1 MKPHLVLVYL
11 SLLLHVHVWHSY
23 VLILCC
29 RQWEESL
36 PGAKGSRIAPRA
48 STVSLVRSNISREI
62 IKSLKITVVPVLKCK
77 IMFRRNSDSLKFTF
91 LTKNIASE
99 SQFQTYELIVA
110 KILKACFITCN
121 CGIRTDFGLK
131 WYK

>member
-1 MKPHLVLVYL
+1 MGGEFTGGKGQQD
-11 SLLLHVHVWHSY
+11 S
-23 VLILCC
+23 
-29 RQWEESL
+29 
-36 PGAKGSRIAPRA
+36 AKGIYCLAGMLLSFPQTLLEAY
-48 STVSLVRSNISREI
+48 S
-62 IKSLKITVVPVLKCK
+62 ITVGPVLKRK
-77 IMFRRNSDSLKFTF
+77 IMFKRNSDSLKFTF

-110 KILKACFITCN
+110 KFLKACFTTCN